1 MFKMLV
7 VVFVLFPM
15 ALLGTV
21 DAFQTNS
28 ARHQFSA
35 VTMGLSNPFKGLKR
49 LIKRGGEAEVDHV
62 EFDEERF
69 LFTKRNLNPMV
80 EGVSEVDDSVF
91 PAADCDDDDDR
102 KVGKSLGLADLQENE
117 VANLRLEKQQL
128 ESELQLIWAIEQ
140 RNEAQI
146 GSFVDEEAQWDSMSD
161 EERSLLSR
169 KPLVLECISALS
181 DALEVISK
189 AAAP

>member
-1 MFKMLV
+1 
-7 VVFVLFPM
+7 M
-15 ALLGTV
+15 ALLVTV
-21 DAFQTNS
+21 GAFKTNS
-28 ARHQFSA
+28 ARHQFPA

-91 PAADCDDDDDR
+91 PAADRDDDDDR
-102 KVGKSLGLADLQENE
+102 KEGKSLGLSDLQENE